1 MLTLDN
7 LPKLSV
13 LKLIE
18 CEYIGRKM
26 TFSSEGFPL
35 LQSLR
40 LVALPE
46 LQELQVKDGATPVL
60 KTLQIAKCPKMKK
73 LSHALLQLKNLQLL
87 ELEEMASG
95 LIEEIRT
102 TNGEEFDKIRLITKV
117 EGNFLVR
124 LQD

>member
-1 MLTLDN
+1 MFLG
-7 LPKLSV
+7 K
-13 LKLIE
+13 
-18 CEYIGRKM
+18 
-26 TFSSEGFPL
+26 FPL

-46 LQELQVKDGATPVL
+46 LQELQVEDGAMPFL

-73 LSHALLQLKNLQLL
+73 LSHALLQLKDLKLR
-87 ELEEMASG
+87 ELEEMASD

-102 TNGEEFDKIRLITKV
+102 TDGEEFDKIRLITKV
-117 EGNFLVR
+117 EGNFLIR

>member
-7 LPKLSV
+7 LPTLIV

-18 CEYIGRKM
+18 CEYLGGKM
-26 TFSSEGFPL
+26 TCSSGGFPL

-46 LQELQVKDGATPVL
+46 LQELQVEDGAMPVL

-73 LSHALLQLKNLQLL
+73 LSCLTAIEKSSTTRAR
-87 ELEEMASG
+87 EDG
-95 LIEEIRT
+95 L
-102 TNGEEFDKIRLITKV
+102 
-117 EGNFLVR
+117 
-124 LQD
+124 